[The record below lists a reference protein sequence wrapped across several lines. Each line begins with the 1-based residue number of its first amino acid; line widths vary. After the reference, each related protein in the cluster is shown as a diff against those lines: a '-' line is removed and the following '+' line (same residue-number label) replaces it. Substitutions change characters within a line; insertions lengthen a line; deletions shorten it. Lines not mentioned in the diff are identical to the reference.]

1 MAVSSNIFNVA
12 VVLTFI
18 DKFTRPMTRM
28 TSGMG
33 KLQQQLY
40 YADRYMQDAFVKGTI
55 AAVGMTAAINKM
67 VDAYKWL
74 ETASVNMTT
83 ALKGDIEAA
92 DELIEKIRNMAENS
106 PLTAEPLVN
115 SANILLSYG
124 VEKDDIMDTL
134 KRLGDLSK
142 GKDDVLE
149 SLVMGYSRIIAE
161 DRVTREHLDRFIFK
175 GQIPIY
181 DALAKS
187 MNLTKEQLAKEMEAG
202 NVRAENIINAV
213 HLLTDQGGQFYDAMN
228 KLNDTLEG
236 QTQQFLEKLDRVF
249 GAFGGVFAPFFKEAL
264 KTVINPMLTD
274 TRKIIEG
281 YLVPDASRIKY
292 QYDKETNTTTKI
304 IYDTDTTVNIWT
316 ALKKVLDALKP
327 DLEFL
332 KQVMENLKNGTS
344 LFYVFVD
351 ILVSFINGLK
361 MAFKVFTVILNV
373 LRPFRHIIGFLAGA
387 LAFLLPFMFVF
398 VKIASLFS
406 AFSQVLLGTGKNIA
420 YLIKYMRIMP
430 KYWINNIKYF
440 YNNITA
446 VLPKIISS
454 VKLTFTY
461 IKMYFMMAFTYVKSL
476 FIRSFI
482 FIKGALIGVFTA
494 VKGAIAGLAG
504 TALGTVAIIGI
515 VIAAVIGLSL
525 IFGQLYKRFEWFRKF
540 VDGFTG
546 FFYKIADK
554 LKSMGGIFEFFGR
567 RIEDFTNILRAF
579 FQGDLFSLLLSI
591 FKMAA
596 DAILNVFI
604 LILGGANWLLNTIY
618 NLLGNFAPDWL
629 GSLAEKSNLILN
641 GLRGVSDNMQKMLD
655 DNAKARGENIK
666 ENAKVNGENTSVNI
680 ENNNNITTKDP
691 DTTVETE
698 TFFYTEINTL
708 PNGAY

>member
-1 MAVSSNIFNVA
+1 MAVSSNVFNVA
-12 VVLTFI
+12 VVLSFI

-28 TSGMG
+28 TSSMG

-74 ETASVNMTT
+74 ETASINMTT

-124 VEKDDIMDTL
+124 VQKDDIMDTL

-149 SLVMGYSRIIAE
+149 SLVMGYGRIIAE
-161 DRVTREHLDRFIFK
+161 DRVTREHLDRFTFK
-175 GQIPIY
+175 GGIDMY
-181 DALAKS
+181 GALAKA
-187 MNLTKEQLAKEMEAG
+187 MNMDKKQLAKEMEAG
-202 NVRAENIINAV
+202 NVRAENLIEAV
-213 HLLTDQGGQFYDAMN
+213 RILTDQGGQFYDAMN

-292 QYDKETNTTTKI
+292 QYDKETNTTTKVI
-304 IYDTDTTVNIWT
+304 WDSETTVNIWT

-361 MAFKVFTVILNV
+361 AAFKVFTVILNV
-373 LRPFRHIIGFLAGA
+373 LRPFRNIIGFLAGA
-387 LAFLLPFMFVF
+387 FVF
-398 VKIASLFS
+398 AAPFLFVLTKLASLTLFWFS
-406 AFSQVLLGTGKNIA
+406 ILKNGIGTFIKFKSFFSNMIFYFKYGIYNLKLLI
-420 YLIKYMRIMP
+420 P
-430 KYWINNIKYF
+430 Q
-440 YNNITA
+440 ITA
-446 VLPKIISS
+446 F
-454 VKLTFTY
+454 FTS
-461 IKMYFMMAFTYVKSL
+461 IKT
-476 FIRSFI
+476 
-482 FIKGALIGVFTA
+482 
-494 VKGAIAGLAG
+494 AIAGLAG

-515 VIAAVIGLSL
+515 VIAAVVGLSL
-525 IFGQLYKRFEWFRKF
+525 IFGQLYERFEWFRKI

-554 LKSMGGIFEFFGR
+554 LKSMGVIFEFFGR

-596 DAILNVFI
+596 DSILGIFI
-604 LILGGANWLLNTIY
+604 LILAGASFVFNKLNDFLGKIGINWLEAAAQKTD
-618 NLLGNFAPDWL
+618 A
-629 GSLAEKSNLILN
+629 ILN

-666 ENAKVNGENTSVNI
+666 ENARVNGENTSVNI

-691 DTTVETE
+691 DTTAETE
-698 TFFYTEINTL
+698 TFFYTEINPL
-708 PNGAY
+708 SNGAY

>member
-1 MAVSSNIFNVA
+1 MAVSSNVFNVA
-12 VVLTFI
+12 VVLSFI

-74 ETASVNMTT
+74 ETASINMTT

-124 VEKDDIMDTL
+124 VQKDDIMDTL

-149 SLVMGYSRIIAE
+149 SLVMGYGRIIAE
-161 DRVTREHLDRFIFK
+161 DRVTREHLDRFTFK
-175 GQIPIY
+175 GGIDMY
-181 DALAKS
+181 GALAKA
-187 MNLTKEQLAKEMEAG
+187 MNMDKKQLAKEMEAG

-249 GAFGGVFAPFFKEAL
+249 GAFGGVFSPFFKEAL

-274 TRKIIEG
+274 TKKIIEG

-361 MAFKVFTVILNV
+361 TAFKVFTVILNV
-373 LRPFRHIIGFLAGA
+373 LRPFRNIIGFLAGA
-387 LAFLLPFMFVF
+387 FVF
-398 VKIASLFS
+398 VAPFLFVLTKLASLSLFWFS
-406 AFSQVLLGTGKNIA
+406 ILKNGIGTLIALKKNIS
-420 YLIKYMRIMP
+420 
-430 KYWINNIKYF
+430 F
-440 YNNITA
+440 
-446 VLPKIISS
+446 LPQI
-454 VKLTFTY
+454 
-461 IKMYFMMAFTYVKSL
+461 IKMLTSPFSVIITKFKVLFTGL
-476 FIRSFI
+476 FT
-482 FIKGALIGVFTA
+482 FIKGGLIGAFTA
-494 VKGAIAGLAG
+494 IKGAIAGLSG

-525 IFGQLYKRFEWFRKF
+525 IFGQLYKRFEWFRKI

-554 LKSMGGIFEFFGR
+554 LKSMGGIFEFFGKK
-567 RIEDFTNILRAF
+567 IENISNVFRAF
-579 FQGDLFSLLLSI
+579 FQGDLFSLLLSM

-596 DAILNVFI
+596 DSILGIFI
-604 LILGGANWLLNTIY
+604 LILAGASFVFNKLNDFLGTMGINWLEAVAQKTD
-618 NLLGNFAPDWL
+618 A
-629 GSLAEKSNLILN
+629 ILN
-641 GLRGVSDNMQKMLD
+641 GLRGVSDNIQKMLD

-698 TFFYTEINTL
+698 TFFYTEINPL

>member
-1 MAVSSNIFNVA
+1 MAVASNVFNVA
-12 VVLTFI
+12 VVLSFI

-28 TSGMG
+28 TTGMS
-33 KLQQQLY
+33 KLQQSIY
-40 YADRYMQDAFVKGTI
+40 YTDRYMQDMFVKGTI
-55 AAVGMTAAINKM
+55 AAVGMAAAINKM
-67 VDAYKWL
+67 ADAYKWL
-74 ETASVNMTT
+74 ETATINMAT

-115 SANILLSYG
+115 SANILLSY
-124 VEKDDIMDTL
+124 VVQKDDIMDTL

-187 MNLTKEQLAKEMEAG
+187 MNLTKEQLAKEMQAG

-281 YLVPDASRIKY
+281 YLSP
-292 QYDKETNTTTKI
+292 TKI
-304 IYDTDTTVNIWT
+304 DYVNGKTNKGVKTNEVTKVVWDSETTVNIWT

-351 ILVSFINGLK
+351 VLVAFINGLK

-373 LRPFRHIIGFLAGA
+373 LRPFRHIIVFLAGA
-387 LAFLLPFMFVF
+387 LVFAAPFMFVLT
-398 VKIASLFS
+398 KLASLTLFWFS
-406 AFSQVLLGTGKNIA
+406 VLKNGITIFIA
-420 YLIKYMRIMP
+420 LKNKISFMIFAIRYYIYELKLLIP
-430 KYWINNIKYF
+430 Q
-440 YNNITA
+440 ITA
-446 VLPKIISS
+446 F
-454 VKLTFTY
+454 FTS
-461 IKMYFMMAFTYVKSL
+461 IKT
-476 FIRSFI
+476 
-482 FIKGALIGVFTA
+482 
-494 VKGAIAGLAG
+494 AIAGLAG
-504 TALGTVAIIGI
+504 TTLGTVAVIGL

-554 LKSMGGIFEFFGR
+554 LKSMGGIFEFLGKK
-567 RIEDFTNILRAF
+567 IENAANILRAF

-629 GSLAEKSNLILN
+629 GTLAEKSNVILN
-641 GLRGVSDNMQKMLD
+641 GLRGVSDNMQKILD
-655 DNAKARGENIK
+655 DNAKAKGENIK
-666 ENAKVNGENTSVNI
+666 ENAKVNGENTSINI

-691 DTTVETE
+691 DTTVETK
-698 TFFYTEINTL
+698 TFFYTEINPL

>member
-1 MAVSSNIFNVA
+1 MAVASNVFNVA
-12 VVLTFI
+12 VVLSFI

-28 TSGMG
+28 TTGMS
-33 KLQQQLY
+33 KLQQSIY
-40 YADRYMQDAFVKGTI
+40 YTDRYMQDAFVKGTI

-83 ALKGDIEAA
+83 ALRGDIEAA

-124 VEKDDIMDTL
+124 VQKDDIMDTL

-187 MNLTKEQLAKEMEAG
+187 MNLTKEQLAKEMQAG

-249 GAFGGVFAPFFKEAL
+249 GVFGGVFAPFFKESL
-264 KTVINPMLTD
+264 KNVINPMLSE
-274 TRKIIEG
+274 TRGILEK
-281 YLVPDASRIKY
+281 YLVPDKSRIKY
-292 QYDKETNTTTKI
+292 EYDKETNTKTKI
-304 IYDTDTTVNIWT
+304 IYDTDTTVNIWK
-316 ALKKVLDALKP
+316 ALKKVLDALIP
-327 DLEFL
+327 DLKFIR
-332 KQVMENLKNGTS
+332 QVMENLKNGTS

-351 ILVSFINGLK
+351 VLVAFINGLK

-373 LRPFRHIIGFLAGA
+373 LRPFRHIIVFLAGA
-387 LAFLLPFMFVF
+387 LVFAAPFMFVLT
-398 VKIASLFS
+398 KLASLTLFWFS
-406 AFSQVLLGTGKNIA
+406 VLKNGITIFIA
-420 YLIKYMRIMP
+420 LKNKISFMIFAIRYYIYELKLLIP
-430 KYWINNIKYF
+430 Q
-440 YNNITA
+440 ITA
-446 VLPKIISS
+446 F
-454 VKLTFTY
+454 FTS
-461 IKMYFMMAFTYVKSL
+461 IKT
-476 FIRSFI
+476 
-482 FIKGALIGVFTA
+482 
-494 VKGAIAGLAG
+494 AIAGLAG
-504 TALGTVAIIGI
+504 TALGTVAVIGL

-554 LKSMGGIFEFFGR
+554 LKSMGGIFEFLGKK
-567 RIEDFTNILRAF
+567 IENAANILRAF
-579 FQGDLFSLLLSI
+579 FQGDLFSLLLAM
-591 FKMAA
+591 FKTTA
-596 DAILNVFI
+596 DLFINIFI
-604 LILGGANWLLNTIY
+604 LILSGVTLLFNTIY
-618 NLLGNFAPDWL
+618 DLLGNFAPDWL
-629 GSLAEKSNLILN
+629 GDLASKTNDIEN

-655 DNAKARGENIK
+655 DNAKARGENVK
-666 ENAKVNGENTSVNI
+666 ENAKVNGENTSVNV
-680 ENNNNITTKDP
+680 ENYNNITTKDP
-691 DTTVETE
+691 DTTVETQ
-698 TFFYTEINTL
+698 TFFHSEIEPL
-708 PNGAY
+708 PNGA

>member
-1 MAVSSNIFNVA
+1 MAVSSNVFNVA
-12 VVLTFI
+12 VVLSFI
-18 DKFTRPMTRM
+18 DKFTRPMRRM

-74 ETASVNMTT
+74 ETASVNMAT

-124 VEKDDIMDTL
+124 VQKDDIMDTL

-149 SLVMGYSRIIAE
+149 SLVMGYGRIIAE
-161 DRVTREHLDRFIFK
+161 DRVTREHLDRFTFK
-175 GQIPIY
+175 GGIDMY
-181 DALAKS
+181 GALAKA
-187 MNLTKEQLAKEMEAG
+187 MNMDKKQLAKEMQAG
-202 NVRAENIINAV
+202 NVRAENLIEAV
-213 HLLTDQGGQFYDAMN
+213 RILTDQGGQFYDAMN

-274 TRKIIEG
+274 TKKIIER
-281 YLVPDASRIKY
+281 YLSP
-292 QYDKETNTTTKI
+292 TKI
-304 IYDTDTTVNIWT
+304 EYINGKTNKGLKTNEVTKVVWDSETTVNIWT

-373 LRPFRHIIGFLAGA
+373 LRPFRNIIGFLAGVFVSIA
-387 LAFLLPFMFVF
+387 PFMFVF
-398 VKIASLFS
+398 VKIFSLFS
-406 AFSQVLLGTGKNIA
+406 AFSQVLLGTVKNIA

-440 YNNITA
+440 FG
-446 VLPKIISS
+446 KKSIISS
-454 VKLTFTY
+454 L
-461 IKMYFMMAFTYVKSL
+461 IKNIKSFFGL
-476 FIRSFI
+476 LGTVFQILLGGLQR
-482 FIKGALIGVFTA
+482 ALMPIFTA
-494 VKGAIAGLAG
+494 IKGAIAGLAG

-525 IFGQLYKRFEWFRKF
+525 IFGQLYKRFEWFRKI

-546 FFYKIADK
+546 FLYKIADK
-554 LKSMGGIFEFFGR
+554 LKSMGGIFEFFGKK
-567 RIEDFTNILRAF
+567 IENISNVFRAF
-579 FQGDLFSLLLSI
+579 FQGDLFSLLLSM

-596 DAILNVFI
+596 DSILGIFI
-604 LILGGANWLLNTIY
+604 LILAGASFVFNKLNDFLGAMGINWLEAVAQKTD
-618 NLLGNFAPDWL
+618 A
-629 GSLAEKSNLILN
+629 ILN

-691 DTTVETE
+691 DTTAETE
-698 TFFYTEINTL
+698 TFFYTEINPL

>member
-1 MAVSSNIFNVA
+1 MAVSSNVFNVA
-12 VVLTFI
+12 VVLSFI
-18 DKFTRPMTRM
+18 DRFTRPVTRM
-28 TSGMG
+28 TTGMS
-33 KLQQQLY
+33 KLQQQIY
-40 YADRYMQDAFVKGTI
+40 YADRYMQDMFVKGTI

-74 ETASVNMTT
+74 ETATINMAT
-83 ALKGDIEAA
+83 ALRGDIEAA

-106 PLTAEPLVN
+106 PLTAESLVN

-134 KRLGDLSK
+134 KRLGDLAK

-187 MNLTKEQLAKEMEAG
+187 MNLTKEQLAKEMEAE

-281 YLVPDASRIKY
+281 YLSP
-292 QYDKETNTTTKI
+292 TKI
-304 IYDTDTTVNIWT
+304 DYVNGKTNKGVKTNEVTKVVWDSETTVNIWT

-351 ILVSFINGLK
+351 ILVAFINGLK

-373 LRPFRHIIGFLAGA
+373 LRPIRNIIGFLAGA
-387 LAFLLPFMFVF
+387 FVSIAPFLFVF

-440 YNNITA
+440 FGKNS
-446 VLPKIISS
+446 IISS
-454 VKLTFTY
+454 L
-461 IKMYFMMAFTYVKSL
+461 IKNVKSFFGL
-476 FIRSFI
+476 AGTVFQILLGGLQR
-482 FIKGALIGVFTA
+482 ALMPIFTA
-494 VKGAIAGLAG
+494 IKGAIAGLAG
-504 TALGTVAIIGI
+504 TALGTVAVIGL
-515 VIAAVIGLSL
+515 VIAAVAGLSL

-554 LKSMGGIFEFFGR
+554 LKSMGGIFEFIGR
-567 RIEDFTNILRAF
+567 RIEDFANILRAF
-579 FQGDLFSLLLSI
+579 FQGDLFSLLLAI
-591 FKMAA
+591 FKSAA
-596 DAILNVFI
+596 GAILNVFI

-618 NLLGNFAPDWL
+618 DLLGNLAPDWL
-629 GSLAEKSNLILN
+629 GNLAEKSDVILN
-641 GLRGVSDNMQKMLD
+641 GLRGVSDNMQKILD
-655 DNAKARGENIK
+655 DNAKARGENVK
-666 ENAKVNGENTSVNI
+666 ENAKVNGENTSVNV
-680 ENNNNITTKDP
+680 ENYNNITTKDP
-691 DTTVETE
+691 DTTVETQ
-698 TFFYTEINTL
+698 TFFHSEIEPL
-708 PNGAY
+708 PNGV

>member
-1 MAVSSNIFNVA
+1 MAVSSNVFNVA
-12 VVLTFI
+12 VVLSFI
-18 DKFTRPMTRM
+18 DRFTRPMTRM
-28 TSGMG
+28 TSGMS

-67 VDAYKWL
+67 VDAYKCL

-83 ALKGDIEAA
+83 ALKGNIEAA

-124 VEKDDIMDTL
+124 VQKDDIMDTL
-134 KRLGDLSK
+134 KRLGDFSK

-149 SLVMGYSRIIAE
+149 SLVMGYGRIIAE
-161 DRVTREHLDRFIFK
+161 DRVTREHLDRFTFK
-175 GQIPIY
+175 GGIDMY
-181 DALAKS
+181 GALAKA
-187 MNLTKEQLAKEMEAG
+187 MNMDKKQLAKEMQAG
-202 NVRAENIINAV
+202 NVRAENLIEAV
-213 HLLTDQGGQFYDAMN
+213 RILTDQGGQFYDAMN

-274 TRKIIEG
+274 TRKIIER
-281 YLVPDASRIKY
+281 YLSP
-292 QYDKETNTTTKI
+292 TKI
-304 IYDTDTTVNIWT
+304 EYINGKTNKGLKTNEVTKVIWDSETTVNIWT

-327 DLEFL
+327 DLTFL
-332 KQVMENLKNGTS
+332 TQVMENLKNGTS

-361 MAFKVFTVILNV
+361 AAFKVFTVILNV
-373 LRPFRHIIGFLAGA
+373 LRPFRNIIGFLAGA
-387 LAFLLPFMFVF
+387 FVF
-398 VKIASLFS
+398 VAPFLFVLTKLASLTLFWFS
-406 AFSQVLLGTGKNIA
+406 ILKNGIGTFIKFKSFFSNMIFYFKYGIYNLKLLI
-420 YLIKYMRIMP
+420 P
-430 KYWINNIKYF
+430 Q
-440 YNNITA
+440 ITA
-446 VLPKIISS
+446 F
-454 VKLTFTY
+454 FTS
-461 IKMYFMMAFTYVKSL
+461 IK
-476 FIRSFI
+476 
-482 FIKGALIGVFTA
+482 TA
-494 VKGAIAGLAG
+494 VAGLAG

-515 VIAAVIGLSL
+515 IIAAVIGLSL
-525 IFGQLYKRFEWFRKF
+525 IFGQLYKRFEWFRKIA
-540 VDGFTG
+540 DGFTG

-591 FKMAA
+591 LKMAA

-655 DNAKARGENIK
+655 DNAKAKGENIK
-666 ENAKVNGENTSVNI
+666 ENAKVNGENTSINI

-691 DTTVETE
+691 DTTAETE
-698 TFFYTEINTL
+698 TFFYTEINPL

>member
-1 MAVSSNIFNVA
+1 MAVSSNVFNVA
-12 VVLTFI
+12 VVLSFI

-28 TSGMG
+28 TSSMG

-74 ETASVNMTT
+74 ETASINMTT

-124 VEKDDIMDTL
+124 VQKDDIMDTL

-149 SLVMGYSRIIAE
+149 SLVMGYGRIIAE
-161 DRVTREHLDRFIFK
+161 DRVTREHLDRFTFK
-175 GQIPIY
+175 GGIDMY
-181 DALAKS
+181 GALAKA
-187 MNLTKEQLAKEMEAG
+187 MNMDKKQLAKEMEAG
-202 NVRAENIINAV
+202 NVRAENLIEAV
-213 HLLTDQGGQFYDAMN
+213 RILTDQGGQFYDAMN

-292 QYDKETNTTTKI
+292 QYDKETNTTTKVI
-304 IYDTDTTVNIWT
+304 WDSETTVNIWT

-361 MAFKVFTVILNV
+361 AAFKVFTVILNV
-373 LRPFRHIIGFLAGA
+373 LRPFRNIIGFLAGA
-387 LAFLLPFMFVF
+387 FVF
-398 VKIASLFS
+398 VAPFLFVLTKLASLTLFWFS
-406 AFSQVLLGTGKNIA
+406 ILKNGIGTFIKFKSFFSNMIFYFKYGIYNLKLLI
-420 YLIKYMRIMP
+420 P
-430 KYWINNIKYF
+430 Q
-440 YNNITA
+440 ITA
-446 VLPKIISS
+446 F
-454 VKLTFTY
+454 FTS
-461 IKMYFMMAFTYVKSL
+461 IKT
-476 FIRSFI
+476 
-482 FIKGALIGVFTA
+482 
-494 VKGAIAGLAG
+494 AIAGLAG

-515 VIAAVIGLSL
+515 VIAAVVGLSL
-525 IFGQLYKRFEWFRKF
+525 IFGQLYERFEWFRKI

-567 RIEDFTNILRAF
+567 KIEDFTNILRAF
-579 FQGDLFSLLLSI
+579 FQGDLFSLLLSM

-596 DAILNVFI
+596 DSILGIFI
-604 LILGGANWLLNTIY
+604 LILAGASFVFNKLNDFLGKIGINWLEAAAQKTD
-618 NLLGNFAPDWL
+618 A
-629 GSLAEKSNLILN
+629 ILN

-666 ENAKVNGENTSVNI
+666 ENARVNGENTSVNI

-698 TFFYTEINTL
+698 TFFYTEINPL
-708 PNGAY
+708 SNGAY

>member
-1 MAVSSNIFNVA
+1 MAVSSNVFNVA
-12 VVLTFI
+12 VVLSFI
-18 DKFTRPMTRM
+18 DRFTRPMTRM
-28 TSGMG
+28 TSGMN

-74 ETASVNMTT
+74 ETASINMTT

-92 DELIEKIRNMAENS
+92 DEMIEKIRNMAENS

-124 VEKDDIMDTL
+124 VQKDDIMDTL
-134 KRLGDLSK
+134 KRLGDLAK

-175 GQIPIY
+175 GQVPIY

-187 MNLTKEQLAKEMEAG
+187 MNLTKEQLSKEMEAG

-249 GAFGGVFAPFFKEAL
+249 GVFGGVFAPFFKESL
-264 KTVINPMLTD
+264 KNVINPMLSE
-274 TRKIIEG
+274 TRGILEK
-281 YLVPDASRIKY
+281 YLLPSKIKY
-292 QYDKETNTTTKI
+292 QKDEKTNTVTKVI
-304 IYDTDTTVNIWT
+304 WDSETTVNIWK

-327 DLEFL
+327 DLKFIE
-332 KQVMENLKNGTS
+332 QVMENLKNGTS

-351 ILVSFINGLK
+351 VLVAFINGLK
-361 MAFKVFTVILNV
+361 MAFKVFTVILNL

-387 LAFLLPFMFVF
+387 LVFATPFLFVLT
-398 VKIASLFS
+398 KLASLTLFWFS
-406 AFSQVLLGTGKNIA
+406 VLKNGIVS
-420 YLIKYMRIMP
+420 LIKFKGLVSDLIFYFQYGIYNLKLLIP
-430 KYWINNIKYF
+430 QITTFFTSIK
-440 YNNITA
+440 T
-446 VLPKIISS
+446 S
-454 VKLTFTY
+454 
-461 IKMYFMMAFTYVKSL
+461 
-476 FIRSFI
+476 
-482 FIKGALIGVFTA
+482 
-494 VKGAIAGLAG
+494 IAGLAG
-504 TALGTVAIIGI
+504 TTLGTAVIIGL
-515 VIAAVIGLSL
+515 VIAAVVGLSL

-554 LKSMGGIFEFFGR
+554 LKSMGGIFEFIGR
-567 RIEDFTNILRAF
+567 KIEDFTNILRAF

-618 NLLGNFAPDWL
+618 NLLGNLAPDWL
-629 GSLAEKSNLILN
+629 GNLAEKSDIILN
-641 GLRGVSDNMQKMLD
+641 GLRGVSDNMQKILD
-655 DNAKARGENIK
+655 DNAKTRGENVK

-680 ENNNNITTKDP
+680 ENHNNITTKDP
-691 DTTVETE
+691 DTTVETQ
-698 TFFYTEINTL
+698 TFFHSEIEPL
-708 PNGAY
+708 PNGV

>member
-1 MAVSSNIFNVA
+1 MAVSSNVFNVA
-12 VVLTFI
+12 VVLSFI

-40 YADRYMQDAFVKGTI
+40 YADRYMQDAFVNGTI

-124 VEKDDIMDTL
+124 VQKDDIMDTL

-149 SLVMGYSRIIAE
+149 SLVMGYGRIIAE
-161 DRVTREHLDRFIFK
+161 DRVTREHLDRFTFK
-175 GQIPIY
+175 GGIDMY
-181 DALAKS
+181 GALAKA
-187 MNLTKEQLAKEMEAG
+187 MNMDKKQLAKEMQAG

-249 GAFGGVFAPFFKEAL
+249 GAFGGVLAPFFKEAL

-274 TRKIIEG
+274 TKKIIEG

-361 MAFKVFTVILNV
+361 TAFKVFTVILNV
-373 LRPFRHIIGFLAGA
+373 LRPFRNIIGFLAGA
-387 LAFLLPFMFVF
+387 FVF
-398 VKIASLFS
+398 VAPFLFVLTKLASLTLFWFSVLKTGIGIIRKLLQLRNIGRQFWFIKRFMRVKKIFSDFTSFLGKGFNFIKSAAVS
-406 AFSQVLLGTGKNIA
+406 AFT
-420 YLIKYMRIMP
+420 
-430 KYWINNIKYF
+430 
-440 YNNITA
+440 
-446 VLPKIISS
+446 
-454 VKLTFTY
+454 
-461 IKMYFMMAFTYVKSL
+461 
-476 FIRSFI
+476 
-482 FIKGALIGVFTA
+482 FIKGALIGAFTA
-494 VKGAIAGLAG
+494 IKGAIAGLAG

-525 IFGQLYKRFEWFRKF
+525 IFGQLYKRFEWFRKI

-546 FFYKIADK
+546 FLYKIADK
-554 LKSMGGIFEFFGR
+554 LKSMGGIFWKKNRKHF
-567 RIEDFTNILRAF
+567 
-579 FQGDLFSLLLSI
+579 
-591 FKMAA
+591 
-596 DAILNVFI
+596 
-604 LILGGANWLLNTIY
+604 
-618 NLLGNFAPDWL
+618 
-629 GSLAEKSNLILN
+629 
-641 GLRGVSDNMQKMLD
+641 
-655 DNAKARGENIK
+655 
-666 ENAKVNGENTSVNI
+666 
-680 ENNNNITTKDP
+680 
-691 DTTVETE
+691 
-698 TFFYTEINTL
+698 
-708 PNGAY
+708 

>member
-1 MAVSSNIFNVA
+1 MAVSSNVFNVA
-12 VVLTFI
+12 VVLSFI

-28 TSGMG
+28 TSSMG

-124 VEKDDIMDTL
+124 VQKDDIMDTL
-134 KRLGDLSK
+134 KRLGDLAK

-149 SLVMGYSRIIAE
+149 SLVMGYGRIIAE

-175 GQIPIY
+175 GGIDMYGP
-181 DALAKS
+181 LAKS

-202 NVRAENIINAV
+202 NVKADNLIDAV

-274 TRKIIEG
+274 TKKIIEG

-292 QYDKETNTTTKI
+292 QYDKETNTAAKI
-304 IYDTDTTVNIWT
+304 IYNTDTTVNIWT

-327 DLEFL
+327 DLKFL
-332 KQVMENLKNGTS
+332 EQVMENLKNGTS
-344 LFYVFVD
+344 LFYVFAD

-361 MAFKVFTVILNV
+361 AAFKVFTVILNV
-373 LRPFRHIIGFLAGA
+373 LRPFRNIIGFLAGA
-387 LAFLLPFMFVF
+387 FVF
-398 VKIASLFS
+398 AAPFLFVLTKLASLTLFWFS
-406 AFSQVLLGTGKNIA
+406 ILKSGIGTLIALKKNISFFPQ
-420 YLIKYMRIMP
+420 I
-430 KYWINNIKYF
+430 
-440 YNNITA
+440 
-446 VLPKIISS
+446 
-454 VKLTFTY
+454 
-461 IKMYFMMAFTYVKSL
+461 IKMLTSPFSVIITKFKVLFTGL
-476 FIRSFI
+476 FT
-482 FIKGALIGVFTA
+482 FIKGGLIGAFTA
-494 VKGAIAGLAG
+494 IKGAIAGLAG

-525 IFGQLYKRFEWFRKF
+525 IFGQLYKRFEWFRKIA
-540 VDGFTG
+540 DGLTG
-546 FFYKIADK
+546 FLYKIADK
-554 LKSMGGIFEFFGR
+554 LKSMGGIFEFFGKK
-567 RIEDFTNILRAF
+567 IENISNVFRAF
-579 FQGDLFSLLLSI
+579 FQGDLFSLLLSM

-596 DAILNVFI
+596 DSILGIFI
-604 LILGGANWLLNTIY
+604 LILAGASFVFNKLNDFLGKMGINWLEAAVQKTD
-618 NLLGNFAPDWL
+618 A
-629 GSLAEKSNLILN
+629 ILN

-666 ENAKVNGENTSVNI
+666 ENARVNG

-698 TFFYTEINTL
+698 TFFYTEINPL

>member
-124 VEKDDIMDTL
+124 VQKDDIMDTL

-281 YLVPDASRIKY
+281 YLSP
-292 QYDKETNTTTKI
+292 TKI
-304 IYDTDTTVNIWT
+304 DYVNGKTNKGVKTNEVTKVIWDSETTVNIWT

-361 MAFKVFTVILNV
+361 TAFKVFTVILNV
-373 LRPFRHIIGFLAGA
+373 LRPFRNIIGFLAGA
-387 LAFLLPFMFVF
+387 FVSIAPFLFVLTKLASLTML
-398 VKIASLFS
+398 LFS
-406 AFSQVLLGTGKNIA
+406 AIGNGINIIRNVINAIIKLKNIHRQFWF
-420 YLIKYMRIMP
+420 IKRYMQVKKIFSDFTSFLG
-430 KYWINNIKYF
+430 KGFNFIK
-440 YNNITA
+440 NAA
-446 VLPKIISS
+446 VS
-454 VKLTFTY
+454 
-461 IKMYFMMAFTYVKSL
+461 AFTA
-476 FIRSFI
+476 
-482 FIKGALIGVFTA
+482 IKGALIGAFTA
-494 VKGAIAGLAG
+494 IKGAIAGLAG

-525 IFGQLYKRFEWFRKF
+525 IFGQLYKRFEWFRKI

-546 FFYKIADK
+546 FLYKIADK
-554 LKSMGGIFEFFGR
+554 LKSMGGIFEFFGKK
-567 RIEDFTNILRAF
+567 IENISNVFRAF
-579 FQGDLFSLLLSI
+579 FQGDLFSLLLSM

-596 DAILNVFI
+596 DSILGIFI
-604 LILGGANWLLNTIY
+604 LILAGASFVFNKLNDFLGKMGINWLEAAAQKTD
-618 NLLGNFAPDWL
+618 A
-629 GSLAEKSNLILN
+629 ILN

-691 DTTVETE
+691 DTTVETK
-698 TFFYTEINTL
+698 TFFYTEINPL

>member
-12 VVLTFI
+12 VVLSFI

-124 VEKDDIMDTL
+124 VQKDDIMDTL

-187 MNLTKEQLAKEMEAG
+187 MNLTKEQLAKEMEAE
-202 NVRAENIINAV
+202 NVRAENMINAV

-228 KLNDTLEG
+228 NLNDTLEG

-281 YLVPDASRIKY
+281 YLSP
-292 QYDKETNTTTKI
+292 TKI
-304 IYDTDTTVNIWT
+304 DYVNGKTNKGVKTNEVTKVVWDSETTVNIWT

-361 MAFKVFTVILNV
+361 MAFKVFTVILNI
-373 LRPFRHIIGFLAGA
+373 LRPFRNIIGFLAGA
-387 LAFLLPFMFVF
+387 FVF
-398 VKIASLFS
+398 VAPFLFVLTKLASLTLFWFS
-406 AFSQVLLGTGKNIA
+406 ILKNGIGTFMKFQSFFSNMIFYFKYGIYNLKLLI
-420 YLIKYMRIMP
+420 P
-430 KYWINNIKYF
+430 Q
-440 YNNITA
+440 ITA
-446 VLPKIISS
+446 F
-454 VKLTFTY
+454 FTS
-461 IKMYFMMAFTYVKSL
+461 IKT
-476 FIRSFI
+476 
-482 FIKGALIGVFTA
+482 
-494 VKGAIAGLAG
+494 AIAGLAG

-525 IFGQLYKRFEWFRKF
+525 IFGQLYKRFEWFRKI

-546 FFYKIADK
+546 FFFKIADK

-698 TFFYTEINTL
+698 TFFYTEINPL

>member
-134 KRLGDLSK
+134 KRLGDLAK

-281 YLVPDASRIKY
+281 YLSP
-292 QYDKETNTTTKI
+292 TKI
-304 IYDTDTTVNIWT
+304 DYVNGKTNKGVKTNEVTKVVWDSETTVNIWT

-361 MAFKVFTVILNV
+361 TAFKVFTVILNV
-373 LRPFRHIIGFLAGA
+373 LRPIRNIIGFLAGA
-387 LAFLLPFMFVF
+387 FVSIAPFLFVL
-398 VKIASLFS
+398 K
-406 AFSQVLLGTGKNIA
+406 
-420 YLIKYMRIMP
+420 
-430 KYWINNIKYF
+430 F
-440 YNNITA
+440 Y
-446 VLPKIISS
+446 
-454 VKLTFTY
+454 
-461 IKMYFMMAFTYVKSL
+461 
-476 FIRSFI
+476 
-482 FIKGALIGVFTA
+482 
-494 VKGAIAGLAG
+494 
-504 TALGTVAIIGI
+504 
-515 VIAAVIGLSL
+515 
-525 IFGQLYKRFEWFRKF
+525 
-540 VDGFTG
+540 
-546 FFYKIADK
+546 
-554 LKSMGGIFEFFGR
+554 
-567 RIEDFTNILRAF
+567 
-579 FQGDLFSLLLSI
+579 
-591 FKMAA
+591 
-596 DAILNVFI
+596 
-604 LILGGANWLLNTIY
+604 
-618 NLLGNFAPDWL
+618 
-629 GSLAEKSNLILN
+629 
-641 GLRGVSDNMQKMLD
+641 
-655 DNAKARGENIK
+655 
-666 ENAKVNGENTSVNI
+666 
-680 ENNNNITTKDP
+680 
-691 DTTVETE
+691 
-698 TFFYTEINTL
+698 
-708 PNGAY
+708 

>member
-12 VVLTFI
+12 VVLSFI

-124 VEKDDIMDTL
+124 VQKDDIMDTL

-187 MNLTKEQLAKEMEAG
+187 MNLTKEQLAKEMEAE
-202 NVRAENIINAV
+202 NVRAENMINAV

-228 KLNDTLEG
+228 NLNDTLEG

-281 YLVPDASRIKY
+281 YLSP
-292 QYDKETNTTTKI
+292 TKI
-304 IYDTDTTVNIWT
+304 DYVNGKTNKGVKTNEVTKVVWDSETTVNIWT

-361 MAFKVFTVILNV
+361 TAFKVFTVILNV
-373 LRPFRHIIGFLAGA
+373 LRPFRNIIRFLAG
-387 LAFLLPFMFVF
+387 VF
-398 VKIASLFS
+398 VSIAPFLFVLTKLASLTLFWFS
-406 AFSQVLLGTGKNIA
+406 ILKNGIGTFIKFKSFFSNMIFYFKYGIYNLKLLI
-420 YLIKYMRIMP
+420 P
-430 KYWINNIKYF
+430 Q
-440 YNNITA
+440 ITA
-446 VLPKIISS
+446 F
-454 VKLTFTY
+454 FTS
-461 IKMYFMMAFTYVKSL
+461 IKT
-476 FIRSFI
+476 
-482 FIKGALIGVFTA
+482 
-494 VKGAIAGLAG
+494 AIAGLAG

-525 IFGQLYKRFEWFRKF
+525 IFGQLYKRFEWFRKI

-546 FFYKIADK
+546 FLYKIADK

-604 LILGGANWLLNTIY
+604 LILAGASFVFNKLNDFLGKMGINWLDGIAQKTD
-618 NLLGNFAPDWL
+618 A
-629 GSLAEKSNLILN
+629 ILN

-655 DNAKARGENIK
+655 DNAKAKGENIK

-680 ENNNNITTKDP
+680 ENHNNITTKDP
-691 DTTVETE
+691 DTTVETQV
-698 TFFYTEINTL
+698 FFHTKPDAL
-708 PNGAY
+708 PNGA

>member
-12 VVLTFI
+12 VVLSFI

-40 YADRYMQDAFVKGTI
+40 YADRYMQDAFVNGTI

-134 KRLGDLSK
+134 KRLGDLAK

-281 YLVPDASRIKY
+281 YLSP
-292 QYDKETNTTTKI
+292 TKI
-304 IYDTDTTVNIWT
+304 DYVNGKTNKGLKTNEVTKVVWDSETTVNIWT

-327 DLEFL
+327 DLKFL

-361 MAFKVFTVILNV
+361 TAFKAFTVILNV
-373 LRPFRHIIGFLAGA
+373 LRPFRNIIGFLAGA
-387 LAFLLPFMFVF
+387 FVSIAPFLFVLT
-398 VKIASLFS
+398 KLASLSLFWFS
-406 AFSQVLLGTGKNIA
+406 ILKNGIGTFIKFKSFFSNMIFYFKYGIYNLKLLI
-420 YLIKYMRIMP
+420 P
-430 KYWINNIKYF
+430 Q
-440 YNNITA
+440 ITA
-446 VLPKIISS
+446 F
-454 VKLTFTY
+454 FTS
-461 IKMYFMMAFTYVKSL
+461 IKT
-476 FIRSFI
+476 
-482 FIKGALIGVFTA
+482 
-494 VKGAIAGLAG
+494 AIAGLAG

-525 IFGQLYKRFEWFRKF
+525 IFGQLYKRFEWFRKI

-680 ENNNNITTKDP
+680 ENHNNITTKDP
-691 DTTVETE
+691 DTTAETE
-698 TFFYTEINTL
+698 TFFYTEINPL

>member
-12 VVLTFI
+12 VVLSFI

-124 VEKDDIMDTL
+124 VQKDDIMDTL
-134 KRLGDLSK
+134 KRLGDLAK

-292 QYDKETNTTTKI
+292 QYDKETNTAAKI

-344 LFYVFVD
+344 LFYVFAD

-361 MAFKVFTVILNV
+361 AAFKVFTVILNV
-373 LRPFRHIIGFLAGA
+373 LRPFRNIIGFLAGA
-387 LAFLLPFMFVF
+387 FVF
-398 VKIASLFS
+398 VAPFLFVLTKLASLTLFWFS
-406 AFSQVLLGTGKNIA
+406 ILKSGIGTLIALKKNISFFPQ
-420 YLIKYMRIMP
+420 I
-430 KYWINNIKYF
+430 
-440 YNNITA
+440 
-446 VLPKIISS
+446 
-454 VKLTFTY
+454 
-461 IKMYFMMAFTYVKSL
+461 IKMLTSPFSVIITKFKVLFTGL
-476 FIRSFI
+476 FT
-482 FIKGALIGVFTA
+482 FIKGGLIGAFTA

-525 IFGQLYKRFEWFRKF
+525 IFGQLYKRFEWFRKIA
-540 VDGFTG
+540 DGFTG
-546 FFYKIADK
+546 FLYKIADK
-554 LKSMGGIFEFFGR
+554 LKSMGGIFEFFGKK
-567 RIEDFTNILRAF
+567 IENISNVFRAF
-579 FQGDLFSLLLSI
+579 FQGDLFSLLLSM

-596 DAILNVFI
+596 DSILGIFI
-604 LILGGANWLLNTIY
+604 LILAGASFVFNKLNDFLGKMGINWLEAAAQKTD
-618 NLLGNFAPDWL
+618 A
-629 GSLAEKSNLILN
+629 ILN

-666 ENAKVNGENTSVNI
+666 ENARVNGENTSVNI

-698 TFFYTEINTL
+698 TFFYTEINPL

>member
-1 MAVSSNIFNVA
+1 MAVSSNVFNVA
-12 VVLTFI
+12 VVLSFI

-106 PLTAEPLVN
+106 PLTAEPLIN

-124 VEKDDIMDTL
+124 VQKDDIMDTL

-187 MNLTKEQLAKEMEAG
+187 MNLTKEQLAKEMQAG

-249 GAFGGVFAPFFKEAL
+249 GAFGGVLAPFFKEAL

-274 TRKIIEG
+274 TKKIIEG
-281 YLVPDASRIKY
+281 YLSP
-292 QYDKETNTTTKI
+292 TKI
-304 IYDTDTTVNIWT
+304 EYINGKNNKGLKTNEVTKVIWDSETTVNIWT

-327 DLEFL
+327 DLTFL
-332 KQVMENLKNGTS
+332 TQVMENLKNGTS

-361 MAFKVFTVILNV
+361 TAFKVFTVILNV
-373 LRPFRHIIGFLAGA
+373 LRPFRNIIGFLAGA
-387 LAFLLPFMFVF
+387 FVF
-398 VKIASLFS
+398 LAPFLFVLTKLASLSLFWFS
-406 AFSQVLLGTGKNIA
+406 ILKNGIGTLIALKKNIS
-420 YLIKYMRIMP
+420 
-430 KYWINNIKYF
+430 F
-440 YNNITA
+440 
-446 VLPKIISS
+446 LPQI
-454 VKLTFTY
+454 
-461 IKMYFMMAFTYVKSL
+461 IKMLTSPFSVIITKFKLLFTGL
-476 FIRSFI
+476 FT
-482 FIKGALIGVFTA
+482 FIKGGLIGAFTA
-494 VKGAIAGLAG
+494 IKGAIAGLAG

-525 IFGQLYKRFEWFRKF
+525 IFGQLYKRFEWFRKI

-546 FFYKIADK
+546 FLYKIADK
-554 LKSMGGIFEFFGR
+554 LKSMGGIFEFFGKK
-567 RIEDFTNILRAF
+567 IENISNAFRAF
-579 FQGDLFSLLLSI
+579 FQGDLFSLLLSM

-596 DAILNVFI
+596 DSILGIFI
-604 LILGGANWLLNTIY
+604 LILAGASFVFNKLNDFLGTMGINWLEAVAQKTD
-618 NLLGNFAPDWL
+618 A
-629 GSLAEKSNLILN
+629 ILN
-641 GLRGVSDNMQKMLD
+641 GLRGVSDNIQKMLD

>member
-12 VVLTFI
+12 VVLSFI

-281 YLVPDASRIKY
+281 YLSP
-292 QYDKETNTTTKI
+292 TKI
-304 IYDTDTTVNIWT
+304 EYINGKTNKGVKTNEVTKVVWDSETTVNIWT

-361 MAFKVFTVILNV
+361 TAFKVFTVILNV

-387 LAFLLPFMFVF
+387 FVFIAPFMFVF
-398 VKIASLFS
+398 VKIFSLFS
-406 AFSQVLLGTGKNIA
+406 AFSQVLLGTVKNIA

-440 YNNITA
+440 FGKNS
-446 VLPKIISS
+446 IISS
-454 VKLTFTY
+454 L
-461 IKMYFMMAFTYVKSL
+461 IKNIKSFFGL
-476 FIRSFI
+476 LGTVFQILLGGLQR
-482 FIKGALIGVFTA
+482 ALMPIFTA
-494 VKGAIAGLAG
+494 IKGAIAGLAG

-579 FQGDLFSLLLSI
+579 FQGDLFSLLLAI
-591 FKMAA
+591 FKAA
-596 DAILNVFI
+596 AGAILNVFI
-604 LILGGANWLLNTIY
+604 LILAGASFVFNKLNDF
-618 NLLGNFAPDWL
+618 LGKMGIDWL
-629 GSLAEKSNLILN
+629 EGIAKKSEIILN
-641 GLRGVSDNMQKMLD
+641 GLRGVSDNMQKILD

>member
-12 VVLTFI
+12 VVLSFI

-74 ETASVNMTT
+74 ETASVNMAT

-124 VEKDDIMDTL
+124 VQKDDIMDTL

-281 YLVPDASRIKY
+281 YLSP
-292 QYDKETNTTTKI
+292 TKI
-304 IYDTDTTVNIWT
+304 DYVNGKTNKGVKTNEVTKVVWDSETTVNIWT

-361 MAFKVFTVILNV
+361 TAFKVFTVILNV
-373 LRPFRHIIGFLAGA
+373 LRPFRKQIGFLAGA
-387 LAFLLPFMFVF
+387 FVSIAPFLFVLT
-398 VKIASLFS
+398 KLASLTLFWFS
-406 AFSQVLLGTGKNIA
+406 VLKSGIGTLIALKKNISFFIFA
-420 YLIKYMRIMP
+420 IQYYASYVPQIIKILTSPFSVIITKFRVLFTGLFTF
-430 KYWINNIKYF
+430 IKGGL
-440 YNNITA
+440 
-446 VLPKIISS
+446 VG
-454 VKLTFTY
+454 
-461 IKMYFMMAFTYVKSL
+461 AFT
-476 FIRSFI
+476 
-482 FIKGALIGVFTA
+482 FIKGALIGAFTA
-494 VKGAIAGLAG
+494 IKGAIAGLAG

-525 IFGQLYKRFEWFRKF
+525 IFGQLYKRFEWFRKI

-596 DAILNVFI
+596 DSILGIFI

-641 GLRGVSDNMQKMLD
+641 GLRGVSDNMQEMLD

-666 ENAKVNGENTSVNI
+666 ENARVNGENTSVNI

>member
-134 KRLGDLSK
+134 KRLGDLAK

-149 SLVMGYSRIIAE
+149 SLVMGYGRIIAE

-175 GQIPIY
+175 GGIDMYGP
-181 DALAKS
+181 LAKS

-202 NVRAENIINAV
+202 NVKADNLIDAV

-281 YLVPDASRIKY
+281 YLSP
-292 QYDKETNTTTKI
+292 TKI
-304 IYDTDTTVNIWT
+304 DYVNGKTNKGVKTNEVTKVVWDSETTVNIWT

-361 MAFKVFTVILNV
+361 TAFKVFTVILNV
-373 LRPFRHIIGFLAGA
+373 LRPFRNIIGFLAGA
-387 LAFLLPFMFVF
+387 FVSIAPFMFVF
-398 VKIASLFS
+398 VKIFSLFS
-406 AFSQVLLGTGKNIA
+406 AFSQVLLGTVKNIA

-440 YNNITA
+440 FGLLGTVFQI
-446 VLPKIISS
+446 L
-454 VKLTFTY
+454 LGG
-461 IKMYFMMAFTYVKSL
+461 L
-476 FIRSFI
+476 QR
-482 FIKGALIGVFTA
+482 ALMPIFTA
-494 VKGAIAGLAG
+494 IKGAIAGLAG

-515 VIAAVIGLSL
+515 VIAAVVGLSL
-525 IFGQLYKRFEWFRKF
+525 IFGQLYKRFEWFRKI

-546 FFYKIADK
+546 FLYKIADK
-554 LKSMGGIFEFFGR
+554 LKSMGGIFEFFGKK
-567 RIEDFTNILRAF
+567 IENISNVFRAF
-579 FQGDLFSLLLSI
+579 FQGDLFSLLLSM

-596 DAILNVFI
+596 DSILGIFI
-604 LILGGANWLLNTIY
+604 LILAGASFVFNKLNDFLGTMGINWLEAAAQKTD
-618 NLLGNFAPDWL
+618 A
-629 GSLAEKSNLILN
+629 ILN
-641 GLRGVSDNMQKMLD
+641 GLRGVSDNIQKMLD
-655 DNAKARGENIK
+655 DNAKAKGENIK